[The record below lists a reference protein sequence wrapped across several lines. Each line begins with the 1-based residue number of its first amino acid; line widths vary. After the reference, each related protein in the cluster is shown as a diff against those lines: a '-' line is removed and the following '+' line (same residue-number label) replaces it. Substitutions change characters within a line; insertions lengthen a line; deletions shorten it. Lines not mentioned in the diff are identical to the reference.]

1 MGLIEGKKMRN
12 IKLLLVDDEQRFLS
26 TAEKILRRQGFDV
39 LTTESGQDA
48 LSQLKEHDVQ
58 VVILDVKMPGMDGIQ
73 TLKEIK
79 RLYPHLEVIMLT
91 GHATVPSA
99 VEAMQMGA
107 SDYLMKPVA
116 MDLLITKTCEAVDRG
131 RKTKQE

>member
-1 MGLIEGKKMRN
+1 MRN
-12 IKLLLVDDEQRFLS
+12 IKLLVVDDEQRFLFS
-26 TAEKILRRQGFDV
+26 AEKILKRQGFDV
-39 LTTESGQDA
+39 LIAESGHNA
-48 LSQLKEHDVQ
+48 LSQLKAHDVQ
-58 VVILDVKMPGMDGIQ
+58 VVILDVKMPGMDGLQ

-79 RLYPHLEVIMLT
+79 HRYPHLEVIMLT

-116 MDLLITKTCEAVDRG
+116 MDLLIKKACEAVDRG
-131 RKTKQE
+131 RKTMQE

>member
-1 MGLIEGKKMRN
+1 MRD
-12 IKLLLVDDEQRFLS
+12 IKLLIVDDEQRFLS
-26 TAEKILRRQGFDV
+26 TVEKILKRQGFDV
-39 LTTESGQDA
+39 LIAESGQNA
-48 LSQLKEHDVQ
+48 LSILEIHDVQ
-58 VVILDVKMPGMDGIQ
+58 VVILDVKMPGMDGFQ

-79 RLYPHLEVIMLT
+79 HRYPEIEVIMLT

-116 MDLLITKTCEAVDRG
+116 MDQLTEKVYEAVARSQ
-131 RKTKQE
+131 KTKGDST

>member
-1 MGLIEGKKMRN
+1 M
-12 IKLLLVDDEQRFLS
+12 DDEVPFVDTMTKRLS
-26 TAEKILRRQGFDV
+26 KRNLTVLAAHSGPEALDV
-39 LTTESGQDA
+39 L
-48 LSQLKEHDVQ
+48 KEKQVD

-79 RLYPHLEVIMLT
+79 HRYPHLEVIMLT

-107 SDYLMKPVA
+107 SDYMMKPVA
-116 MDLLITKTCEAVDRG
+116 MDLLIKKACEAIDRS